1 MYTYSYPSVFRY
13 TYRKSMHITYHG
25 LSCFKIVA
33 KTAGRGSDDVTVV
46 LGPFDKKT
54 GLKPLQGKANLV
66 LLPHAD
72 EVFGTP
78 EGLRNDPIIL
88 DFPGEYSVVGINIVS
103 LAAPADLQGGSE
115 RGNAT
120 ISILDIEDMKVVY
133 LGALGSELSPDQYDA
148 ASGADIVF
156 LPIGDEK
163 GLDGK
168 TAEDVARKLEAK
180 VIIPMHYKT
189 AGVKVKDLRDQKD
202 FCSNIGNCPKDLLDK
217 LTIKAPDLESKVMEV
232 CMLKVV

>member
-1 MYTYSYPSVFRY
+1 
-13 TYRKSMHITYHG
+13 MHITYHG

-33 KTAGRGSDDVTVV
+33 KTAGRGSDDVTVI

-54 GLKPLQGKANLV
+54 GLKPLQGKADLV
-66 LLPHAD
+66 LLPHTDPA
-72 EVFGTP
+72 FGTP
-78 EGLRNDPIIL
+78 DGLRNDPIIL
-88 DFPGEYSVVGINIVS
+88 DFPGEYSVAGINVVS
-103 LAAPADLQGGSE
+103 LAVPADLQGGQE

-120 ISILDIEDMKVVY
+120 ISILDIEDMKVIY
-133 LGALGSELSPDQYDA
+133 LGALGSELTPDQYDA
-148 ASGADIVF
+148 ASGADILF

-180 VIIPMHYKT
+180 MIIPMHYEDKS
-189 AGVKVKDLRDQKD
+189 AGVIMKGLRDQKD
-202 FCSNIGNCPKDLLDK
+202 FCSNIGNCPKDTLEK